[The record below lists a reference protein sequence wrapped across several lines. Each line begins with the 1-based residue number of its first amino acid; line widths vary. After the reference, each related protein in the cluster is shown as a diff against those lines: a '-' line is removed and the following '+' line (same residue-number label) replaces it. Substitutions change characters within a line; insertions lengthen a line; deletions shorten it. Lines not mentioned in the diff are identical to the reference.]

1 MALAPRSQRLAPGW
15 LAVTLMLAL
24 GATPARAQDVAFR
37 VIVHTSNPVGSLAR
51 DEVSK
56 MFLKKISAWRSG
68 QVVVPVD
75 QSEDADV
82 RKVFSTRVLGRD
94 VGAVKGYWQQ
104 AIFTGRSFP
113 PVEKGSDAE
122 VAAFV
127 GANPNAIGYVSDGAP
142 LPTSV
147 KVLKVEP

>member
-1 MALAPRSQRLAPGW
+1 MSLVWRVTRRLAVGV
-15 LAVTLMLAL
+15 LVAITAS
-24 GATPARAQDVAFR
+24 AARAQDAEFR
-37 VIVHTSNPVGSLAR
+37 VIVHSTNPVGALAR

-56 MFLKKISAWRSG
+56 MFLKKIAAWRTGLS
-68 QVVVPVD
+68 VVPVD

-82 RKVFSTRVLGRD
+82 RKRFSTRVLGRD

-122 VAAFV
+122 VIAFV
-127 GANPNAIGYVSDGAP
+127 GANPNAIGYVSASSS

-147 KVLKVEP
+147 KILKVDP